1 MFPSIQT
8 INQVHA
14 TMTGNNVI
22 KFKDY
27 DTISELLQ
35 DAENCEKAV
44 DLPSRA
50 GSLKNFCFSTLTNI
64 NANGTE
70 VHNSF
75 LPA

>member
-1 MFPSIQT
+1 
-8 INQVHA
+8 
-14 TMTGNNVI
+14 MTGNKVI
-22 KFKDY
+22 QFKDH
-27 DTISELLQ
+27 DTLTESLQ
-35 DAENCEKAV
+35 DAEKCEKAV

-64 NANGTE
+64 NVNSTE